1 MSEAN
6 RTVIWWSSGAASV
19 VAAKLTLEVDPK
31 AICVRC
37 ETANE
42 DEDNYRFDAEASAA
56 LGVFVHAINSDKY
69 ASVPDVWDKRRFM
82 SGPKGAPCT
91 TEMKVAPRLKFQRP
105 TDLHV
110 FGYTADR
117 DDVERFERFKTN
129 FFEVKA
135 VAPLI
140 EKGIT
145 KAAALAMVE
154 RMGLV
159 LPRTYAMGFPNAN
172 CLQTGC
178 VKATSPDY
186 WSLLRL
192 RFPNR
197 FEAMA
202 ARSRSIGARLARIN
216 GERVFI
222 DEIPTDWPV
231 TQPIAP
237 YCDFLCAL
245 AEKDAKSS

>member
-1 MSEAN
+1 MSAQN
-6 RTVIWWSSGAASV
+6 RTVIWWSSGAASFI
-19 VAAKLTLEVDPK
+19 AAKLTLGDNPD
-31 AICVRC
+31 AIFVRC
-37 ETANE
+37 DTANE
-42 DEDNYRFDAEASAA
+42 DEDNYRFDADAASA
-56 LGVFVHAINSDKY
+56 LGVSVHTIRSDEY
-69 ASVPDVWDKRRFM
+69 SSVPDVWERRRFM
-82 SGPKGAPCT
+82 SGPRGAPCT
-91 TEMKVAPRLKFQRP
+91 TEMKVAPRLQFQRP
-105 TDLHV
+105 TDVHV
-110 FGYTADR
+110 FGYTADG
-117 DDVERFERFKTN
+117 DDVERFKRFKAN
-129 FFEVKA
+129 FFEVRA

-154 RMGLV
+154 RMGLA

-192 RFPNR
+192 RFPER
-197 FEAMA
+197 FASMA
-202 ARSRSIGARLARIN
+202 ERSRRIGARLARIN
-216 GERVFI
+216 NERVFI
-222 DEIPTDWPV
+222 DEIPADWPV

-245 AEKDAKSS
+245 AEQDKAA